1 MNYADQAADDTRLAH
16 EAIQRRR
23 ELACT
28 ALSLETA
35 LSYDV
40 RVVEAATGPS
50 AIVARAHL
58 AETRARIAALETA
71 VHELAEYAI
80 EMADDAVLGYTLAA
94 LPAVASYYEEHHSE
108 GRDVVRNAIRDHYE
122 ASTIEEWLAAVAT
135 AQAGVPDALVSEL
148 RRIITRAA
156 A

>member
-28 ALSLETA
+28 VLSLETA

-40 RVVEAATGPS
+40 RAAEAATGPS

-80 EMADDAVLGYTLAA
+80 EMADAAVLRYTLAA
-94 LPAVASYYEEHHSE
+94 LPAIASYYEEH
-108 GRDVVRNAIRDHYE
+108 GRDVVHNAIRDHYD
-122 ASTIEEWLAAVAT
+122 ASTLDEHLAAVAT

-148 RRIITRAA
+148 RGLITRAA
-156 A
+156 